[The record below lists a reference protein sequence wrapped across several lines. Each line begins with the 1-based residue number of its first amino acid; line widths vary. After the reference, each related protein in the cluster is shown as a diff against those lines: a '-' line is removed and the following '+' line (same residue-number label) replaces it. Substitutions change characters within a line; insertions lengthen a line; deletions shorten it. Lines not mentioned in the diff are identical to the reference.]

1 MGWLPFSMC
10 LNSVL
15 NVDCESFQPGEGPS
29 KSSMGPVCDCE
40 NFASGNGSFAAPVQA
55 GAGLVAVCD
64 ASTGPGLQSQNYS
77 CF

>member
-1 MGWLPFSMC
+1 MF

-15 NVDCESFQPGEGPS
+15 NVDCESFQPEEGPS
-29 KSSMGPVCDCE
+29 RNPFCDCE
-40 NFASGNGSFAAPVQA
+40 NFANGNGSFAAPVQA

-64 ASTGPGLQSQNYS
+64 ASTGLGLQSQNYS